1 MASQPQI
8 RKTLSSDFQQLTF
21 IQITSLDPCNYQ
33 ASPWYWLINTLVAK
47 KESTDSKNA
56 SKQDAEIEIKQGKS
70 ENGFSDSIMGYSAQ
84 GFESEGNNNY
94 LLLRQRILENLPFWH
109 EKLSAN
115 FAVVKAIKISLFELV
130 KGTTFHRVSWCRV
143 GHFFS

>member
-1 MASQPQI
+1 M
-8 RKTLSSDFQQLTF
+8 
-21 IQITSLDPCNYQ
+21 
-33 ASPWYWLINTLVAK
+33 INTLVAK

-94 LLLRQRILENLPFWH
+94 LLLRQRILENLPF
-109 EKLSAN
+109 
-115 FAVVKAIKISLFELV
+115 
-130 KGTTFHRVSWCRV
+130 
-143 GHFFS
+143 